1 MKDGADVISAW
12 NTQDVETVLACYTED
27 LVYIDPNTRGAI
39 NGRQTMRRYLT
50 KLFSVWE
57 MHWSTRSVH
66 PLKDMNGAAVRWHA
80 TLKTPGGK
88 EVVEVDG
95 MDLVIYEGDRIKRNE
110 VYFDR
115 TPLMPLLSE

>member
-1 MKDGADVISAW
+1 MKVGGDVMSAW
-12 NTQDVETVLACYTED
+12 NMQDVEAVLACYTED
-27 LVYIDPNTRGAI
+27 LVYVDPNTHGAI
-39 NGRQTMRRYLT
+39 DNPQAMRRYLT

-66 PLKDMNGAAVRWHA
+66 LLKDMNGATVRWHA
-80 TLKTPGGK
+80 TFKRSGEK
-88 EVVEVDG
+88 EIVEVDG

-115 TPLMPLLSE
+115 TLLMPLMSK

>member
-1 MKDGADVISAW
+1 MKVGGDVMSAR
-12 NTQDVETVLACYTED
+12 NKQDVEAVVACYTED
-27 LVYIDPNTRGAI
+27 LVYVDPNTHGAI
-39 NGRQTMRRYLT
+39 DNPQAMRRYLT

-66 PLKDMNGAAVRWHA
+66 LLKEMNGATVRWHA
-80 TLKTPGGK
+80 TFKRSGEK
-88 EVVEVDG
+88 EIVEVDG

-115 TPLMPLLSE
+115 TLLMPLMSK